1 MKANGRGVGQHLL
14 FDGVEIALLEVHSH
28 FLKADILEF
37 VDEILEELLLFHLV
51 DVGQY

>member
-1 MKANGRGVGQHLL
+1 MVGGFGQRLL
-14 FDGVEIALLEVHSH
+14 FDGVEIALLEVHPR

-37 VDEILEELLLFHLV
+37 VDEILEELPPFHLV

>member
-1 MKANGRGVGQHLL
+1 MVGGFGQCSL
-14 FDGVEIALLEVHSH
+14 FDGVEIALLEVHPR

-37 VDEILEELLLFHLV
+37 VDEILEEHPFHLV